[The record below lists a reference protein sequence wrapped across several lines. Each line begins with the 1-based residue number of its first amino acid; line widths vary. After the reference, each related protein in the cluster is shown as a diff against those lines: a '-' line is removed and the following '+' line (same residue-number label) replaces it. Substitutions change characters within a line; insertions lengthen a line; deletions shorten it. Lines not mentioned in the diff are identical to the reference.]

1 MQPATDPDGTQRAK
15 NRNKKMG
22 FINYRG
28 KKEDRYSEILN
39 YSRAQQDDEWK
50 RKEDER
56 VGVWLMKFTG
66 DGKFVTYNLQKL
78 LKLIMSLYRELFD
91 TYKKIFVDGT
101 VPDNCYEEQ
110 LWKDFSID
118 LVDRHIRF
126 YHVTI
131 EDREKDL
138 QMFID
143 RIFKLSGTVSAVMHI
158 EYLAERSDY
167 NKYFSECFDP
177 FQTGR
182 YFYHLVRYV
191 GKNNNANVDVF
202 FDYYKKLILTLGM
215 FFYQAFRPRNNGWT
229 KLLETEII
237 AVENI
242 QEQHRKNEHIIINSE
257 FLKNP
262 LYHMALFPHQND
274 QNYLD

>member
-1 MQPATDPDGTQRAK
+1 MQPASDPDGTRRAK

-56 VGVWLMKFTG
+56 VGAWLIEFTG
-66 DGKFVTYNLQKL
+66 DGRLVTYNLQEL
-78 LKLIMSLYRELFD
+78 LKLIMTLYRGMSD
-91 TYKKIFVDGT
+91 TYKKIFADGT
-101 VPDNCYEEQ
+101 VPVNCCEER

-126 YHVTI
+126 YHVPL
-131 EDREKDL
+131 ENREKNL

-143 RIFKLSGTVSAVMHI
+143 RIFKFSGTVSAAAHI

-167 NKYFSECFDP
+167 HKYFSECFDSIL
-177 FQTGR
+177 TGR
-182 YFYHLVRYV
+182 YFYHLVRYA
-191 GKNNNANVDVF
+191 GKNNNAAVDVF
-202 FDYYKKLILTLGM
+202 FENYKRLILTLGM
-215 FFYQAFRPRNNGWT
+215 FFYQAFRPHDNGWIG
-229 KLLETEII
+229 LLEAEIY
-237 AVENI
+237 AVEDI
-242 QEQHRKNEHIIINSE
+242 QEQHRKNKHILINPE
-257 FLKNP
+257 ILKNP
-262 LYHMALFPHQND
+262 LYQKEQILHQNEQD
-274 QNYLD
+274 YVN